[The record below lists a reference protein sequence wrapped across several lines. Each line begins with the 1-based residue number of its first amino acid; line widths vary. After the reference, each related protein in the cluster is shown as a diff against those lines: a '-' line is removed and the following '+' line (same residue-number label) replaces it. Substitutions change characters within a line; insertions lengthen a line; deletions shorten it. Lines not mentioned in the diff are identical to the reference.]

1 MIDDR
6 DGNDVAHG
14 RAVFLIL
21 LGIAHGVGYG
31 GMDDRVFMFL
41 QSISYINNYK
51 KQL

>member
-1 MIDDR
+1 MI
-6 DGNDVAHG
+6 GMGMMWLMAG
-14 RAVFLIL
+14 QSTLFL